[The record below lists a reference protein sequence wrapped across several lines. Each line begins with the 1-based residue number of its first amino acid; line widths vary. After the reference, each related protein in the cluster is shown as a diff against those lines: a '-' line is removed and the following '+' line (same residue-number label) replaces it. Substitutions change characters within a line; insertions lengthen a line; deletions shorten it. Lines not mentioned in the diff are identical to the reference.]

1 MMKAFEWTNPANINE
16 AVKMLQASPGRYRR
30 SAAADC
36 RRPGLA
42 DDDERLHVAAG
53 ACCQS
58 ERIFRGSISISLTAR
73 GLTIG
78 ALVTLTELEEHAGV
92 RKSFPGLA
100 EAAHSIAT
108 PQIRNLGTVGG
119 NLCQRPRCWYFRL
132 EEVNCLKKGGS
143 ECYAASGENKY
154 NAIIAGGPSYIV
166 HPSDLAPML
175 LALGATVT
183 VIGAA
188 GKRVIPLDKF
198 FTLPSEGN
206 IRRENVLKNDDIIT
220 QIYVPASALAEKST
234 YLKFKERESLDFA
247 LASAAVALRLGPNQ
261 AVQRCADCS
270 WRRGADTVARSRGRE
285 ISRWQKIDAGRACRS
300 REDRARRSE
309 AAREKCVQGSACA
322 NARTSRV
329 SKSGKCLGGSY
340 GKRISRTTP
349 ISVLRIA
356 AVEEVL
362 HARSTG
368 DKC

>member
-1 MMKAFEWTNPANINE
+1 MKAFEWTNPANINE
-16 AVKMLQASPGRYRR
+16 AVKMLGASAGDIDEAP
-30 SAAADC
+30 
-36 RRPGLA
+36 RPIAGGQDLLTTMKDYTSRPVRLVNLKNISGL
-42 DDDERLHVAAG
+42 D
-53 ACCQS
+53 
-58 ERIFRGSISISLTAR
+58 SITLNAR

-78 ALVTLTELEEHAGV
+78 SLVTLTELEEHAGV
-92 RKSFPGLA
+92 RKSFPGLV

-175 LALGATVT
+175 VALGATVT
-183 VIGAA
+183 VTGAT

-206 IRRENVLKNDDIIT
+206 IRRENVLQNDDIIT
-220 QIYVPASALAEKST
+220 QINVPASPLGERST

-261 AVQRCADCS
+261 SVRE
-270 WRRGADTVARSRGRE
+270 AR
-285 ISRWQKIDAGRACRS
+285 I
-300 REDRARRSE
+300 
-309 AAREKCVQGSACA
+309 V
-322 NARTSRV
+322 
-329 SKSGKCLGGSY
+329 LGGVAPIPWRVPAAEKFLV
-340 GKRISRTTP
+340 GKKLTP
-349 ISVLRIA
+349 DVLAETAKIALADAKPLEKNAYKVPLAQTLVRRALAKAGSV
-356 AVEEVL
+356 
-362 HARSTG
+362 
-368 DKC
+368 